1 MAFVKPGLKGQIIHA
16 DNEYKKKTAN
26 GPNFDLWQG
35 KRNGKEKHPPIQLNG
50 LVYSDG
56 TGYR

>member
-26 GPNFDLWQG
+26 GPNFDL
-35 KRNGKEKHPPIQLNG
+35 
-50 LVYSDG
+50 
-56 TGYR
+56 